1 MTEPKHEIP
10 EVNTDHPKT
19 QHDHSESL
27 PELGHNPSESS
38 VAPHHDPM
46 KPQYQEE
53 RPPHYHK
60 GRKLSF
66 GRFLF
71 GSLFILIGLA
81 YLANSTGLIEVN
93 LNLWQLWPLLIIIFG
108 LSIISSKGWV
118 SWVVGII
125 VTLAVLGVAAW
136 IIFSGTNTRSVT
148 TEDIDIAKPESVTQ
162 AEVTFKTGAG
172 SLLIEGDGTEVI
184 SGTHK
189 TNGPSLST
197 STEVEDETQK
207 IGLTTSGSW
216 QGIGNLTNEF
226 DLKFSNDLLYQLS
239 IDSGAMGMNLDL
251 SEIRLTRLDIDTGAS
266 SLDLILG
273 DKVDQAD
280 VSIEAGASSLDITVP
295 KEVGVKVDID
305 AGLSSK
311 NLDDL
316 EKVDDNTYQSEGYDE
331 AEKKVDI
338 DLDIGVSSV
347 TIRWD

>member
-1 MTEPKHEIP
+1 MTDQNNEIP
-10 EVNTDHPKT
+10 EVKPDQPKPHPDHPEHKP
-19 QHDHSESL
+19 
-27 PELGHNPSESS
+27 PEPPLAH
-38 VAPHHDPM
+38 HHDPM
-46 KPQYQEE
+46 KPQFQEE
-53 RPPHYHK
+53 RLLHHNK

-66 GRFLF
+66 GRLLF

-81 YLANSTGLIEVN
+81 YLANSTGLIEIN
-93 LNLWQLWPLLIIIFG
+93 LNFWQLWPLLIIIFG

-125 VTLAVLGVAAW
+125 VTIAVLSLAAW

-148 TEDIDIAKPESVTQ
+148 TEDIDITKSESVTQ

-172 SLLIEGDGTEVI
+172 SLVIKGDGMGVV
-184 SGTHK
+184 SGTHE

-197 STEVEDETQK
+197 STEVEDEIQK

-216 QGIGNLTNEF
+216 QGLGNLTNEL
-226 DLKFSNDLLYQLS
+226 DLNFSNDLFYQLS
-239 IDSGAMGMNLDL
+239 IDSGAMGMDLDF
-251 SEIRLTRLDIDTGAS
+251 SKVQLTNLDIDTGAS
-266 SLDLILG
+266 SLDLVLG

-295 KEVGVKVDID
+295 KEVGVKVNID

-338 DLDIGVSSV
+338 DLDIGVSSL
-347 TIRWD
+347 TIRWE